1 MEVLGQG
8 RCVVVTLDSIIGSAP
23 REVGCRMIV
32 TSDKT
37 FGSIGGGNLEFKA
50 TAHAQ
55 GLLAKDNM
63 PGQVHQP
70 FALGPALNQCCG
82 GSVNLLF
89 ECCEA
94 DAPDWLEEL
103 MDEAGIETLENLDG
117 KWWLELNGA
126 QLKPLYCLAP
136 GT

>member
-1 MEVLGQG
+1 MPESTRQLVEVLGRK

-50 TAHAQ
+50 TAYAQ
-55 GLLAKDNM
+55 GLLAKENM

-70 FALGPALNQCCG
+70 FALVP
-82 GSVNLLF
+82 
-89 ECCEA
+89 
-94 DAPDWLEEL
+94 
-103 MDEAGIETLENLDG
+103 T
-117 KWWLELNGA
+117 
-126 QLKPLYCLAP
+126 
-136 GT
+136 